1 MKSKKAL
8 GNGLL
13 LLTAFIWGTAF
24 VAQRTGMESIEPIT
38 FNAVRMAIS
47 AILIGGLAL
56 IIRKKERKSPDERHK
71 EGTIPDVTS
80 ESGPELISDVIPKAG
95 SNAISESRLENAPDA
110 MSEARSKTGPDAISE
125 TRQKIGSDVIKETK
139 AEDRNTVL
147 GGVLCGLFLSVA
159 SILQQMGL
167 VYTTA
172 GKAGFITAMYM
183 LLVPILGF
191 VLFKKKN
198 AWFVWLAVV
207 LGISGMYLLCITGE
221 FTLAYGDAL
230 VLVCAVTFS
239 GHILCCDRFVRLGRP
254 LEIAAIQFVTAAV
267 VSGIAAFIA
276 EEPTL
281 GKLLSAAVP
290 ILYCG
295 VMSGAIGYTLQIVA
309 QKYTDP
315 TIASLLMSMESVF
328 AVLAGAILLSERMT
342 AREIVGCVVMF
353 VAIVLVQLP
362 ERRYQ

>member
-1 MKSKKAL
+1 MNSKKAL

-38 FNAVRMAIS
+38 FNAARMALS

-56 IIRKKERKSPDERHK
+56 IMRAKRRKSPDERHK

-80 ESGPELISDVIPKAG
+80 ESGPEL
-95 SNAISESRLENAPDA
+95 
-110 MSEARSKTGPDAISE
+110 ISE

-159 SILQQMGL
+159 SIFQQMGL

-198 AWFVWLAVV
+198 TWLVWLAVL
-207 LGISGMYLLCITGE
+207 LGIAGMYLLCITGE

-281 GKLLSAAVP
+281 EKLTSAAVP

-328 AVLAGAILLSERMT
+328 AVLAGAILLNERMT
-342 AREIVGCVVMF
+342 ARELAGCIVMF
-353 VAIVLVQLP
+353 VAIVLVQIPLKTSTS
-362 ERRYQ
+362 